1 MSKVAL
7 FTGAWIETF
16 YICKLDV
23 KTFVA
28 LFTGAWIETCRHLST
43 TKKRLSSRS
52 LRARGLKLV
61 KISNHS
67 DTESV
72 ALFTGAWI
80 ETSCAERRALTVFS
94 RALYGRVD

>member
-16 YICKLDV
+16 FICKLDV

-52 LRARGLKLV
+52 LRARGLKLIRALL
-61 KISNHS
+61 KDSS
-67 DTESV
+67 YEV

-80 ETSCAERRALTVFS
+80 ETCLVSN
-94 RALYGRVD
+94 